1 MNQRRTSMI
10 AVPAA
15 TLAVAAVVAAT
26 GPAAAGG
33 AGAFHVA
40 GSADL
45 AAVQD
50 ESITVDD
57 LRRLVAEFEATGE
70 VTFAGA
76 RRLEISLIFVEHSIN
91 RGTPASAISALEQ
104 FKATASDPRYV
115 PSASARDQLIAAAN
129 QLIAQL
135 STS

>member
-26 GPAAAGG
+26 GPAAASG

-40 GSADL
+40 GSTDV

-104 FKATASDPRYV
+104 FKATGSDPRYV